1 MKISKRYLAAAAC
14 AILLGCVLLVPAAND
29 LATAKPETFDIASI
43 DIPLACLD
51 ETGIEDVRRS
61 GSVDTVLKRCSTELA
76 ASLGED
82 LGAVDPGT
90 ARAILATAV
99 AANFAPYGESSAIS
113 YEDIRRATHLNCGN
127 TIFLV
132 AHLMGALNSP
142 ALKSIGFEGDAVGN
156 HAQLLYVAPNG
167 DEFLLDPTTGLIAK
181 TTFDDLLRGI
191 PVASTRIRSF
201 RIKDRSIGSPRN
213 RVYLAIA
220 QGLYKPSDFMFMHE
234 TLAEQA
240 KRGSLNNY
248 FTPAGIISRKRLNID
263 LLEDGV

>member
-1 MKISKRYLAAAAC
+1 MKISKRYLAAVSC
-14 AILLGCVLLVPAAND
+14 AILLGCVLFVRIAND
-29 LATAKPETFDIASI
+29 AAAVKTQAVDIASI
-43 DIPLACLD
+43 DTSLACLD
-51 ETGIEDVRRS
+51 EAAIEDVRRS
-61 GSVDTVLKRCSTELA
+61 GSVDTVLQRCSTELA

-82 LGAVDPGT
+82 LGTDPET
-90 ARAILATAV
+90 ARVILATAL

-132 AHLMGALNSP
+132 AHLMGAFNSP
-142 ALKSIGFEGDAVGN
+142 TLKSIGFEGGAVGN

-167 DEFLLDPTTGLIAK
+167 DEFLLDPTTGLVAK

-201 RIKDRSIGSPRN
+201 RIKDRTIDSLRN
-213 RVYLAIA
+213 RVYRAIA
-220 QGLYKPSDFMFMHE
+220 QGRYKPSDFMFMHE

-240 KRGSLNNY
+240 KRGSLVNY
-248 FTPAGIISRKRLNID
+248 FTPAGIISRKRLSID